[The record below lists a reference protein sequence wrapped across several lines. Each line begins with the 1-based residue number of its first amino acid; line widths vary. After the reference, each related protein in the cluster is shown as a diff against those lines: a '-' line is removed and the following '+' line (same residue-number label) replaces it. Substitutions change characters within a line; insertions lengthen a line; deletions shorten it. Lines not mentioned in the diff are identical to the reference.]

1 MALSSLTTSTPQLQ
15 VRRLSGGYLRKP
27 IFQDVSFEIFPGELV
42 AIVGE
47 NGAGKST
54 LLRTLVGLHRPS
66 SGTIQ
71 VRGSLGY
78 CPQQPTLF
86 ELLTVS
92 ENFRLHGAAYDLKNW
107 KAVMNRWLDRLEFPD
122 YRDVLVSHLSGGT
135 RQKLNLSVALM
146 HSPSVLVLDEP
157 YSAFDWHTYLRSWEI
172 LDEMRGAG
180 CAVLVVSHF
189 VFDLSKFDRVLG
201 LHGGRLS

>member
-1 MALSSLTTSTPQLQ
+1 MQPGTGPPQLQ
-15 VRRLSGGYLRKP
+15 VTRLSGGYLRKP
-27 IFQDVSFEIFPGELV
+27 VFRDVSFQLFPGELV

-54 LLRTLVGLHRPS
+54 LLRTLVGLRRPT

-71 VRGSLGY
+71 LRGSLGY
-78 CPQQPTLF
+78 CPQEPTLF
-86 ELLTVS
+86 ELLTVR
-92 ENFRLHGAAYDLKNW
+92 ENFRLHGAAYGLKEW
-107 KAVMNRWLDRLEFPD
+107 EAVMDRWLDRLEFRD
-122 YRDVLVSHLSGGT
+122 YRDVLVAQLSGGT
-135 RQKLNLSVALM
+135 RQKLNLSIALM
-146 HSPSVLVLDEP
+146 HAPSVLVLDEP

-189 VFDLSKFDRVLG
+189 VFDFSRFDRVLG
-201 LHGGRLS
+201 LHGGELS